1 MSGSKPIW
9 DRGDAIDPE
18 MLAFTVGD
26 DWRMDQRLV
35 AHELTASRVHAK
47 ALLRASLLTPED
59 GERILAGLDELERTH
74 SAGEWTVESTD
85 EDVHSALDRR
95 LIALVGEAGK
105 RLHTGRSRNEQVA
118 VDVLLWLREASA
130 ETERR
135 LAVLLQA
142 CDAFR
147 AEHGALPLPGYTHL
161 RRAMPSSLGDWIGA
175 HARAFELDR
184 DELRHARRR
193 TTRCPLGSGAGYGV
207 PLALDRE
214 FEASELGFE
223 GPAEPVTSVQHGRGR
238 AELAYLTALEAI
250 ALDLGKLAADA
261 WLFTSEEFGFLTL
274 APEFTTGS
282 SLMPQKR
289 NPDAIEL
296 TRARCRTIVAARV
309 ELADLLRDL
318 PSGYHRDFQLI
329 KAPLFRAH
337 DVMAPML
344 TLWPRVIGALRPAEA
359 RLRAAIGD
367 PSLRATERVLAAV
380 KGGAPFRDAYRLE
393 SREAGMNSSTKGGE
407 RGQGP
412 KRP

>member
-1 MSGSKPIW
+1 MNDPKPIW
-9 DRGDAIDPE
+9 DRGDPIDPE

-35 AHELTASRVHAK
+35 VFELAASRAHLR
-47 ALLRASLLTPED
+47 ALLRAGILAPAD
-59 GERILAGLDELERTH
+59 GERIRAGLDELERAH
-74 SAGEWTVESTD
+74 RAGEWTVEASD

-118 VDVLLWLREASA
+118 VDVLLWLREAGA

-135 LAVLLQA
+135 LGALLQA
-142 CDAFR
+142 CAEFR
-147 AEHGALPLPGYTHL
+147 SVHGSLPLPGYTHL
-161 RRAMPSSLGDWIGA
+161 RRAMPSSLADWIGA

-184 DELRHARRR
+184 EELVHARQR
-193 TTRCPLGSGAGYGV
+193 TSRCPLGSGAGYGV

-214 FEASELGFE
+214 SEARELGFE
-223 GPAEPVTSVQHGRGR
+223 GALEPVTAVQHARGR

-261 WLFTSEEFGFLTL
+261 WLFTSEEFGFLVL

-296 TRARCRTIVAARV
+296 TRARARTIVAARA

-337 DVMAPML
+337 DAL
-344 TLWPRVIGALRPAEA
+344 QALLSLWPRLVHALRPDAA
-359 RLRAAIGD
+359 RLAAVSND
-367 PSLRATERVLAAV
+367 SSMRATERVLAAV
-380 KGGAPFRDAYRLE
+380 EQGATFREAYRAE
-393 SREAGMNSSTKGGE
+393 SREGE
-407 RGQGP
+407 R
-412 KRP
+412 R